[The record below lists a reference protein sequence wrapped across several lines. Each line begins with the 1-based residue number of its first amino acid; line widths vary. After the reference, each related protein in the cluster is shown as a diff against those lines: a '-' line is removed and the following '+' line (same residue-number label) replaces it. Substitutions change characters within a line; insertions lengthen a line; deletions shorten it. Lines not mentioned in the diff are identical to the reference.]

1 MDALRP
7 YSYFCYRSKRESL
20 VVVSQGVGR
29 RLGKSSKPQH
39 GRQVYKCRHLSGI
52 GCVFISTTRLG
63 MREESVTRSLA
74 ANGISMSYFCVEA
87 AKRAGGHLRPKV
99 VDSYILGSL

>member
-1 MDALRP
+1 
-7 YSYFCYRSKRESL
+7 
-20 VVVSQGVGR
+20 
-29 RLGKSSKPQH
+29 
-39 GRQVYKCRHLSGI
+39 
-52 GCVFISTTRLG
+52 